1 MMERRKDA
9 HLPPSLGHDEVL
21 RILEERGHAA
31 REELAARPDAAPEVL
46 MFLAG
51 EGHPAARRAVAAN
64 PSSPPHANRLLAD
77 DKDDEVRVEL
87 ARKIGRLMPTL
98 PADGASRLRQLTIE
112 TLEKL
117 AKDQLPRVRAVLAEE
132 IKMLDCVPKRVVRK
146 LARDVESV
154 SAPILEYSPLLSD
167 ADLIEIITTAQ
178 ARHALKAIARRR
190 PLGASVSEA
199 IGSVMDEPSV
209 AELLSNSSAE
219 VRQQTLEKIVEHAAS
234 VRAWH
239 LPLVLRSDLSQR
251 AIRRI
256 AGFVG
261 AALIQKLTERASLD
275 EETQAVLSRALRTR
289 IEAGDTDTNRDPAM
303 LGASEAERLFRA
315 GKLDDSF
322 VESAAEAGRKE
333 AVVTALSLLAKVP
346 ADTARRILQ
355 SGAARGVTALVWRA
369 GLSMR
374 SAFKIQTFV
383 MRLPAG
389 DLLPARGGVSF
400 PMTEDEM
407 RWHLNYFEVKA

>member
-1 MMERRKDA
+1 MERGKEA
-9 HLPPSLGHDEVL
+9 HLPPLLGREEVL

-31 REELAARPDAAPEVL
+31 REELGARLDAAPEAL

-64 PSSPPHANRLLAD
+64 PASPPHANRLLAD
-77 DKDDEVRVEL
+77 DADDEVRVDL
-87 ARKIGRLMPTL
+87 ARKIGRLMPSLPKDGQARMRALTL
-98 PADGASRLRQLTIE
+98 E

-117 AKDQLPRVRAVLAEE
+117 AKDQLPRVRQVLAEE
-132 IKMLDCVPKRVVRK
+132 IKMLDCVPKRVIK
-146 LARDVESV
+146 ALARDVENV
-154 SAPILEYSPLLSD
+154 AAPILEYSPLLSD

-190 PLGASVSEA
+190 PLGANVAEA
-199 IGSVMDEPSV
+199 IGSVLDEPSV
-209 AELLSNSSAE
+209 AELLANSGAE
-219 VRQQTLEKIVEHAAS
+219 IRQQTLDKIIEHAAK

-261 AALIQKLTERASLD
+261 ASLIERLCERHKLDDETRQVLNRQLRAR
-275 EETQAVLSRALRTR
+275 V
-289 IEAGDTDTNRDPAM
+289 EAGDMDGAHDPVLNA
-303 LGASEAERLFRA
+303 ASEAERLFRS
-315 GKLDDSF
+315 GKLDDGF
-322 VESAAEAGRKE
+322 VESAAEAGRRE
-333 AVVTALSLLAKVP
+333 TIVVALSLLAKVP
-346 ADTARRILQ
+346 ADTVRRILQ
-355 SGAARGVTALVWRA
+355 SGAAKAITALVWRA

-383 MRLPAG
+383 MRLPA
-389 DLLPARGGVSF
+389 DELLPARGGVAF

-407 RWHLNYFEVKA
+407 RWHLGYFEVKS